1 MSTQLITDDIP
12 SAEELAKF
20 QAENPIS
27 KEELQRANKALAAA
41 VKRPPSPHPHQWTQL
56 RIQLVEEEDS

>member
-1 MSTQLITDDIP
+1 MSTQLVTDDVP

-27 KEELQRANKALAAA
+27 EEELQRANKALAATI
-41 VKRPPSPHPHQWTQL
+41 RCPPSPHPRQWTQV
-56 RIQLVEEEDS
+56 RIQLVEEED